1 MDTNIK
7 RVLDFLNRNRLRATY
22 RDVAG
27 FLRVPTPSLAVL
39 LGPPRPAASWV
50 VNSETGKPSGYAE
63 TDCHPDLR
71 AHDIIADEQDLR
83 LKMKLEKIPGRQSRA
98 HRRDHRSAP

>member
-1 MDTNIK
+1 MQ

-22 RDVAG
+22 GDVAR
-27 FLRVPTPSLAVL
+27 FLGIPMPALAEL

-63 TDCHPDLR
+63 ADCHPDLR
-71 AHDIIADEQDLR
+71 SHDVIVDEADLR
-83 LKMKLEKIPGRQSRA
+83 LKIQREKTNRPSIRA
-98 HRRDHRSAP
+98 ARRPHRRIA